1 MVLSLWCDPGS
12 GYRRFILK
20 ALALAT
26 QVFAAESKLFCDFGL
41 KIASKESGFV
51 EAAQFSAVNLA
62 QGHVA
67 QMLHRADADL
77 QVARDL
83 GFIEV

>member
-1 MVLSLWCDPGS
+1 MVLSLWCDPGF

-20 ALALAT
+20 ALSLAT
-26 QVFAAESKLFCDFGL
+26 QVFAAESKLFCDFRW
-41 KIASKESGFV
+41 KFPSKERCFV
-51 EAAQFSAVNLA
+51 KATQFSAVNLA

-83 GFIEV
+83 GFVEV